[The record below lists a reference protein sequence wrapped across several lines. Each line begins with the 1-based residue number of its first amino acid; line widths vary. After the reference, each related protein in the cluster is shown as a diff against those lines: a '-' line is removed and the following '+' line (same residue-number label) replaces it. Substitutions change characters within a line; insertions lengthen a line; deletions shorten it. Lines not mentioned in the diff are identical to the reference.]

1 MFRVKKDWQKLKILV
16 DVKLCIF
23 FQGGW
28 VQPCDYVI
36 LRVGMALW
44 LRLITGWVGGVE
56 INQNL
61 DYVIFEWSLS
71 ISAF

>member
-1 MFRVKKDWQKLKILV
+1 MFRVKKDWQKLKILA
-16 DVKLCIF
+16 DVKLCKF

-44 LRLITGWVGGVE
+44 LRLITIGGVPNGKLRYN
-56 INQNL
+56 NQTKKESSNSN
-61 DYVIFEWSLS
+61 V
-71 ISAF
+71 